1 MNVVSCSASGAARIT
16 RDQFQLSL
24 VINLLWS
31 RMKIVN
37 SVQPNAHSLRIYH
50 LTNDILL
57 LPETQ
62 HQAGLTT
69 RTFLFKWLNFKFK
82 TATMK
87 TLKKIQVNWVNYY
100 YSHYGQNVL
109 LIAWLSTGASTMA
122 YKNHQGDIPYVGQT
136 IYLERDKNDLKTAS
150 IDQHIS
156 LVLPDS
162 ECKWT
167 SKYVLKMAIIAQ
179 TCKSVI

>member
-1 MNVVSCSASGAARIT
+1 M
-16 RDQFQLSL
+16 
-24 VINLLWS
+24 
-31 RMKIVN
+31 
-37 SVQPNAHSLRIYH
+37 
-50 LTNDILL
+50 
-57 LPETQ
+57 
-62 HQAGLTT
+62 
-69 RTFLFKWLNFKFK
+69 
-82 TATMK
+82 
-87 TLKKIQVNWVNYY
+87 NYY

-162 ECKWT
+162 ECK
-167 SKYVLKMAIIAQ
+167 
-179 TCKSVI
+179 